1 MRARPSAS
9 LPCRS
14 ARRWKSKASSK
25 SETRLS
31 WSAASRQR
39 SSQNESAVSSKSLF
53 PNPIAHRGLH
63 DISTG
68 VIENSTSAFEAA
80 IAGGY
85 AIECDVQLSSDGVP
99 YIFHDDELDRLV
111 GRPGRSDEIS
121 MAEVGAL
128 PLLHSSTGDR
138 PQTFAQFLDQI
149 AGRTLLQIEL
159 KRQYSPQA
167 TEALAREVTKAL
179 AAYGGPNV
187 VESFDPNL
195 LVAMRKA
202 GYAGKLGIITY
213 SWKIPEWDADIPA
226 TNKFA
231 LRHLLHWPLTRFDFI
246 SCHDVALE
254 LPAVR
259 LFHALGVPV
268 TTWTIKSA
276 AQAEK
281 ALTRADQLVFEGF
294 VPR

>member
-1 MRARPSAS
+1 MARNP
-9 LPCRS
+9 
-14 ARRWKSKASSK
+14 
-25 SETRLS
+25 
-31 WSAASRQR
+31 
-39 SSQNESAVSSKSLF
+39 LF

-63 DISTG
+63 DISRG
-68 VIENSTSAFEAA
+68 VIENSASAFEAA

-99 YIFHDDELDRLV
+99 YIFHDDDLDRLV

-128 PLLHSSTGDR
+128 PLLGSSTGDR
-138 PQTFAQFLDQI
+138 PQTFAQFLDQV

-159 KRQYSPQA
+159 KRQYSPA
-167 TEALAREVTKAL
+167 KTEALAKAVATAL
-179 AAYGGPNV
+179 AAYRGPNV
-187 VESFDPNL
+187 IESFDPHL
-195 LVAMRKA
+195 LVAMRKH

-213 SWKIPEWDADIPA
+213 SWKIPEWDDDIPA
-226 TNKFA
+226 SRKFV
-231 LRHLLHWPLTRFDFI
+231 LRHLLHWPVTRFDFI
-246 SCHDVALE
+246 SCHDIALD

-259 LFHALGVPV
+259 FFHALGMPV
-268 TTWTIKSA
+268 ATWTIKSQ

>member
-1 MRARPSAS
+1 M
-9 LPCRS
+9 
-14 ARRWKSKASSK
+14 
-25 SETRLS
+25 TR
-31 WSAASRQR
+31 
-39 SSQNESAVSSKSLF
+39 NPLF

-68 VIENSTSAFEAA
+68 VIENSASAFEAA

-99 YIFHDDELDRLV
+99 YIFHDDDLDRLV

-138 PQTFAQFLDQI
+138 PQTFQQFLDQV

-159 KRQYSPQA
+159 KRQYSPRQ
-167 TEALAREVTKAL
+167 TEALASAVAKAL
-179 AAYGGPNV
+179 AAYRGPNV
-187 VESFDPNL
+187 IESFDPTL
-195 LVAMRKA
+195 LVAMRRH
-202 GYAGKLGIITY
+202 GYTGKLGIITY
-213 SWKIPEWDADIPA
+213 SWKIPEWDDDIP
-226 TNKFA
+226 TSRKLV
-231 LRHLLHWPLTRFDFI
+231 LRHLLHWPVTRFDFI
-246 SCHDVALE
+246 SCHDIALD

-259 LFHALGVPV
+259 FFHALGMPV
-268 TTWTIKSA
+268 TAWTIKSD
-276 AQAEK
+276 AQAQK

>member
-1 MRARPSAS
+1 MAS
-9 LPCRS
+9 KP
-14 ARRWKSKASSK
+14 
-25 SETRLS
+25 
-31 WSAASRQR
+31 
-39 SSQNESAVSSKSLF
+39 LF

-63 DISTG
+63 DIATG
-68 VIENSTSAFEAA
+68 VIENTASAFEAA

-111 GRPGRSDEIS
+111 GRPGRSDAI
-121 MAEVGAL
+121 AIDDICAL
-128 PLLHSSTGDR
+128 PLLGSSTGDR
-138 PQTFAQFLDQI
+138 PQRFTAFLEQI
-149 AGRTLLQIEL
+149 AGRALLQIEL
-159 KRQYSPQA
+159 KRQSTPAGTQRLA
-167 TEALAREVTKAL
+167 QTVTEALG
-179 AAYGGPNV
+179 AYSGPQV

-195 LVAMRKA
+195 LIAMRRA

-213 SWKIPEWDADIPA
+213 SWRIPEWDADVPA
-226 TNKFA
+226 RQKFA
-231 LRHLLHWPLTRFDFI
+231 LRHLLHWPMTRFDFI
-246 SCHDVALE
+246 SCHDVALD

-259 LFHALGVPV
+259 FFHALGVPV
-268 TTWTIKSA
+268 TAWTIESQ